1 MITIYIFVIFKS
13 QLINYAIVIYV
24 IITRQIVIMKNH
36 NKYKNHRDINCN
48 CEILSHNY
56 ESQ

>member
-36 NKYKNHRDINCN
+36 NKYKIT
-48 CEILSHNY
+48 EI
-56 ESQ
+56 